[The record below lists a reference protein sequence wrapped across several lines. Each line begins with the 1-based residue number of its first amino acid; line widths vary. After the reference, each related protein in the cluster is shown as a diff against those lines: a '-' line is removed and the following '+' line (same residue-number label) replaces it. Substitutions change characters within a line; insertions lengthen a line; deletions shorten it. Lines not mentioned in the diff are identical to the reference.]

1 MELQR
6 ELLLTI
12 GALVLLHILL
22 AFGVIGLF
30 VRMGPAIERILQENV
45 YSIGAAEQMLV
56 ALAESGDAA
65 VSAERRR
72 RIEDALQ
79 RAKNNVTEAE
89 EVPVLHAIA
98 QHFEAVIAGERDAK
112 VETVREI
119 SRLISINRDA
129 MEKVGAEAQRLGIA
143 GAWAAVFVGFLSF
156 AVSLVVA
163 NRLRRRFVMPLI
175 ELHEV
180 FDTVRR
186 GERYRRCRM
195 REAPMEVMQV
205 MQSVNMLLDECVQDS
220 ADMPAVEQATPE
232 RTALVALLERQPG
245 GALIVDRK
253 GQVVRANSSALETL
267 AGETGEQLKQ
277 SLWRLA
283 ETGVAQGGLLDAVA
297 FQDGSGWLCLL
308 DARRQVM
315 HKRDRDG

>member
-6 ELLLTI
+6 ELLLTV
-12 GALVLLHILL
+12 GALVLLNILL
-22 AFGVIGLF
+22 AFGAIGLF

-56 ALAESGDAA
+56 TLAELGDAA

-72 RIEDALQ
+72 HIEDALQ

-89 EVPVLHAIA
+89 EVPVLQAIE
-98 QHFEAVIAGERDAK
+98 QHLGAVIAGERDAK
-112 VETVREI
+112 VKAVREI
-119 SRLISINRDA
+119 WRLIIINRDA
-129 MEKVGAEAQRLGIA
+129 MVKVDTEAQRLGVA

-156 AVSLVVA
+156 AVSLLVV

-175 ELHEV
+175 EIHEV

-195 REAPMEVMQV
+195 HDAPGEVMQV
-205 MQSVNMLLDECVQDS
+205 MQSVNMLLDDCLNGS
-220 ADMPAVEQATPE
+220 SDMPAVEQATPE
-232 RTALVALLERQPG
+232 QTALVALLERQPS

-253 GQVVRANSSALETL
+253 GRVVRANSSALERL
-267 AGETGEQLKQ
+267 AGETGERLKQ
-277 SLWRLA
+277 SLLMLA
-283 ETGVAQGGLLDAVA
+283 ETGLAQVALLDVVA

-308 DARRQVM
+308 DE
-315 HKRDRDG
+315 